1 MASAQEKGQEGVVSL
16 KRRFGCQGRA
26 SVSQLLSTASD
37 VLWQG
42 GVVGCSRD
50 AWVRILLQPHSPQGE
65 LLDKAVFSPIP
76 TWFLLFECSVQSET
90 GCLTQVLAL
99 ISVTLF
105 MR

>member
-37 VLWQG
+37 VLWQE

-50 AWVRILLQPHSPQGE
+50 AWVRILLQPHSLQGE
-65 LLDKAVFSPIP
+65 LLDKAFFFPHSHM
-76 TWFLLFECSVQSET
+76 
-90 GCLTQVLAL
+90 VLAL
-99 ISVTLF
+99 RVFSSV
-105 MR
+105 